1 MEKGDQ
7 INVSDTAEHSAM
19 STYEVKDF
27 MIPKKEMENIHKVKL
42 NPMSPLAAAATVVNL
57 LLATGPFTYPY
68 GYVSLGPVVAAPLLF
83 ITCFLAYITATY
95 MVEAISIA

>member
-1 MEKGDQ
+1 MLSKQDIANQ
-7 INVSDTAEHSAM
+7 N
-19 STYEVKDF
+19 
-27 MIPKKEMENIHKVKL
+27 KVKL

-68 GYVSLGPVVAAPLLF
+68 GYVSLGPTIAAPLLF
-83 ITCFLAYITATY
+83 ITCFLAYITATF

>member
-1 MEKGDQ
+1 MDKGDQ
-7 INVSDTAEHSAM
+7 INVSDIAEGTVM
-19 STYEVKDF
+19 TTYEVQDF
-27 MIPKKEMENIHKVKL
+27 MLPKQENENIQKVKL

>member
-1 MEKGDQ
+1 
-7 INVSDTAEHSAM
+7 
-19 STYEVKDF
+19 
-27 MIPKKEMENIHKVKL
+27 
-42 NPMSPLAAAATVVNL
+42 MSPLAAAATVVNL

-68 GYVSLGPVVAAPLLF
+68 GYVSLGPVLAAPLLF